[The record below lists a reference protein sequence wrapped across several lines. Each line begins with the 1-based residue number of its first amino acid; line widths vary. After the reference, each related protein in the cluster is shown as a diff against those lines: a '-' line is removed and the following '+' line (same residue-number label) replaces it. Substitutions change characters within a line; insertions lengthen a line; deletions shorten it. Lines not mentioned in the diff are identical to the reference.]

1 MVARILLLLML
12 WTFSPLSLAE
22 EIDLIER
29 FGTRNDYN
37 ENLEI
42 PWVELETRVS
52 APPEDKDLVELPMDN
67 LQKNL
72 TLYADFTN
80 LVVDRGDLVTR
91 TWYVV
96 RSDRGAYNGTYE
108 GIRCGTREYKIYA
121 YANPSR
127 KDKPL
132 RIAEFPKWREIKDNS
147 YRAELVRDY
156 LCAESIPR
164 SPDQIRNTP
173 VKDSSQ
179 SQYLYPF

>member
-1 MVARILLLLML
+1 LVARILLLLML

-108 GIRCGTREYKIYA
+108 GIR
-121 YANPSR
+121 
-127 KDKPL
+127 
-132 RIAEFPKWREIKDNS
+132 
-147 YRAELVRDY
+147 
-156 LCAESIPR
+156 
-164 SPDQIRNTP
+164 
-173 VKDSSQ
+173 
-179 SQYLYPF
+179 